1 MIGKA
6 IAAERG
12 RRAEAAVAGYL
23 ERLGY
28 RICAANY
35 QVARL
40 GELDLVVS
48 KDNRLTVVEVKAR
61 SRSEEFGG
69 LPVTITPAKLRR
81 LRQTAWCYVK
91 EKQLM
96 NNDVSFLA
104 AFVQMDPAGNI
115 LEIST
120 IPVEWL

>member
-1 MIGKA
+1 MIGKDS
-6 IAAERG
+6 AAERG
-12 RRAEAAVAGYL
+12 RRAETAVAEHL
-23 ERLGY
+23 MSLGY

-35 QVARL
+35 QVNRL

-48 KDNRLTVVEVKAR
+48 KDRRLTVVEVKAR
-61 SRSEEFGG
+61 SRAEAFGG

-81 LRQTAWCYVK
+81 LRQVAWCYLK

-96 NNDVSFLA
+96 NIDLSFLA

-115 LEIST
+115 TNIST
-120 IPVEWL
+120 IPIEWL